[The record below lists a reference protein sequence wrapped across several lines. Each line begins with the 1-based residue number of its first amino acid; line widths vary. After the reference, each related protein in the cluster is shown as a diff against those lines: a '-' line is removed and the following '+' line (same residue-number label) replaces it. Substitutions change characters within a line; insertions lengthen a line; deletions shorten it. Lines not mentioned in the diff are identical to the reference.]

1 MLWSVSANPAALLAR
16 ARELARTQL
25 ASALASALDALPAD
39 LQALAAASTSPEE
52 ARLLDS
58 ATREL
63 GARRDAIAAEFERNL
78 LAGFDRKIRPA
89 TNAPRDP
96 EPTFDQLSLVD
107 DAVMELEIAR
117 GRLVRKTTGELDAD
131 QLAGVGARLGALVGG
146 RPLEGGANPLGPET
160 ALEAVQAACLA
171 VSADG
176 AVRMTLVNG
185 LQPHVALALRR
196 LYADLNE
203 MLVAAGVLPRIRH
216 VIQRARNAPAGSRGA
231 GAASPGAAAAG
242 GGGSG
247 GLPAGMSLSQ
257 AMSLKDLLPGATGS
271 PVDLGAIVAALLE
284 GPPSSRQ
291 YGARMLANPDG
302 SLFERAM
309 ATPVHP
315 QVLAELAQLQ
325 STVIPDA
332 AGDAAALF
340 AVVQQVGRAQH
351 HPLDQLTGELV
362 AVVFD
367 FLLHDRHIAQTVKA
381 QLARLPVVAFKAA
394 LLDRS
399 FFARREH
406 PLRELLAAIAD
417 VAADPEVDTGPEG
430 RFVAGLRAIVDEVL
444 AGFTDDLAVF
454 TAAREKLAALAGE
467 LAAEGEREVESLAV
481 PLAEQERVEA
491 LRTRA
496 KIDVAKRAAGAP
508 KFVREFLIDTW
519 THVVADAGDNGWDA
533 SFAIVDDL
541 VWSVAPKQPAELLR
555 LTILLPKLVPALG
568 RGIKAIGVSAEAQQA
583 FLDELMR
590 THTAL
595 LHAARAKR
603 PPAPPVAPP
612 PPLVPRVP
620 PVAEAAVVPTP
631 DLAAD
636 AMLGLER
643 GAIVEFSDPDA
654 LVRAKLS
661 WISPGRTLYLFTAHG
676 AKARQVSP
684 GDLRVALRED
694 RARLVEEG
702 RAVVERALAAVA
714 GQ

>member
-1 MLWSVSANPAALLAR
+1 MSANPAALLAR

-25 ASALASALDALPAD
+25 SSSLASALDGLPGE
-39 LQALAAASTSPEE
+39 LQTLAAATTSPGE
-52 ARLLDS
+52 ARLLDN
-58 ATREL
+58 ATREVR
-63 GARRDAIAAEFERNL
+63 AHRDAIAAGFERNL
-78 LAGFDRKIRPA
+78 LALFDRKVRP
-89 TNAPRDP
+89 TTTAPSGA
-96 EPTFDQLSLVD
+96 EPTFHQLTLVD
-107 DAVMELEIAR
+107 NAVMELEIAR

-131 QLAGVGARLGALVGG
+131 QLAGVGARLGALVSG

-185 LQPHVALALRR
+185 LQPHVALALRG

-216 VIQRARNAPAGSRGA
+216 EIQRARNAPAGSRGA
-231 GAASPGAAAAG
+231 GAASPGAASAG
-242 GGGSG
+242 SGASG
-247 GLPAGMSLSQ
+247 GLPASMSLSQ

-284 GPPSSRQ
+284 GPASSRQ

-302 SLFERAM
+302 SLYEQAM

-325 STVIPDA
+325 STVIPNA
-332 AGDAAALF
+332 AGDAAALL

-406 PLRELLAAIAD
+406 PLRELLSTIAD

-444 AGFTDDLAVF
+444 EGFTDDLAVF

-467 LAAEGEREVESLAV
+467 LAAEGEREVESLAA

-496 KIDVAKRAAGAP
+496 KIDVAKRTAGAP
-508 KFVREFLIDTW
+508 KFVREFLADTW
-519 THVVADAGDNGWDA
+519 THVVAGAGDNGWVA
-533 SFAIVDDL
+533 SLAIVDDI
-541 VWSVAPKQPAELLR
+541 VWSVAPKQPAELPR
-555 LTILLPKLVPALG
+555 LTALLPKLVPALG
-568 RGIKAIGVSAEAQQA
+568 RGMKAIGVAAEAQQA

-590 THTAL
+590 THTAIL
-595 LHAARAKR
+595 QAAHAKR
-603 PPAPPVAPP
+603 PPAPPVAAPP
-612 PPLVPRVP
+612 SVS

-654 LVRAKLS
+654 PVRAKLS
-661 WISPGRTLYLFTAHG
+661 WISPGRTLYLFTARG

-684 GDLRVALRED
+684 GELRVALRED
-694 RARLVEEG
+694 RARLVEGG

>member
-1 MLWSVSANPAALLAR
+1 MSANPAALLAR

-25 ASALASALDALPAD
+25 ASSLASALDGLSGEF
-39 LQALAAASTSPEE
+39 QTLAAAATSPEE
-52 ARLLDS
+52 ARLLDN
-58 ATREL
+58 ATREV
-63 GARRDAIAAEFERNL
+63 RTHRDAIAAGFERHL
-78 LAGFDRKIRPA
+78 LALFDRKVRPT
-89 TNAPRDP
+89 TNAPRGA
-96 EPTFDQLSLVD
+96 EPTFDQLTLVD

-117 GRLVRKTTGELDAD
+117 GRLVRKTTDELDAD

-160 ALEAVQAACLA
+160 ALEALQAACSVA
-171 VSADG
+171 PADG
-176 AVRMTLVNG
+176 TVRMTLVNG
-185 LQPHVALALRR
+185 LQPHVALALAR
-196 LYADLNE
+196 LYPDLNE
-203 MLVAAGVLPRIRH
+203 MLRAAGVLPRIRH
-216 VIQRARNAPAGSRGA
+216 EIQRARNSPAGSRGA
-231 GAASPGAAAAG
+231 GAASPGAAPAASG
-242 GGGSG
+242 ASG
-247 GLPAGMSLSQ
+247 GLPAGVSLSQ
-257 AMSLKDLLPGATGS
+257 AMALKDLLPGATGS

-284 GPPSSRQ
+284 GPASSRQ

-325 STVIPDA
+325 NTVIPDA
-332 AGDAAALF
+332 ADGAAELL

-367 FLLHDRHIAQTVKA
+367 FLLHDRDLAEAVKA
-381 QLARLPVVAFKAA
+381 QLARLQVVAFKAA

-417 VAADPEVDTGPEG
+417 AAADPEVDTGPEG
-430 RFVAGLRAIVDEVL
+430 RFVAGLRAIVDGVL
-444 AGFTDDLAVF
+444 ARFADDLAVF
-454 TAAREKLAALAGE
+454 TAAREQLAALAGE
-467 LAAEGEREVESLAV
+467 LTAEGEREVESLAA
-481 PLAEQERVEA
+481 PLAEQERVAA

-496 KIDVAKRAAGAP
+496 KIEVAKRVTGAP
-508 KFVREFLIDTW
+508 EFLREFLIDTW
-519 THVVADAGDNGWDA
+519 AQVVADAGDNGRDA
-533 SFAIVDDL
+533 SLAIVDDI
-541 VWSVAPKQPAELLR
+541 VWSVAPKQPAELPR
-555 LTILLPKLVPALG
+555 LTALLPKLVPALG
-568 RGIKAIGVSAEAQQA
+568 RGMQAIGVAADARQA

-595 LHAARAKR
+595 LQAARAKR
-603 PPAPPVAPP
+603 PPGAPVAAPPPAPPVP
-612 PPLVPRVP
+612 
-620 PVAEAAVVPTP
+620 ESEVVPTP
-631 DLAAD
+631 ELAAD

-643 GAIVEFSDPDA
+643 GAIVEFSDPGG

-702 RAVVERALAAVA
+702 RAVVDRALAAVA
-714 GQ
+714 GP